1 MRQKTPRMRKVNE
14 LLREVIAE
22 EVAQLKDPRLGFVTV
37 TGVETAPDLRTANV
51 FYSVLGSA
59 EEAAATGDALASA
72 ARRLQAAIASQARLK
87 YTPVLRFVV
96 DPAIERGLRISE
108 LLHELE
114 EEESESD
121 DG

>member
-37 TGVETAPDLRTANV
+37 TGVETAPDLRTATV
-51 FYSVLGSA
+51 FYSVLGSD
-59 EEAAATGDALASA
+59 EEAVATGEALASA

-87 YTPVLRFVV
+87 YTPVLRFAV

-108 LLHELE
+108 LLHGLE
-114 EEESESD
+114 EEESGRED
-121 DG
+121 D